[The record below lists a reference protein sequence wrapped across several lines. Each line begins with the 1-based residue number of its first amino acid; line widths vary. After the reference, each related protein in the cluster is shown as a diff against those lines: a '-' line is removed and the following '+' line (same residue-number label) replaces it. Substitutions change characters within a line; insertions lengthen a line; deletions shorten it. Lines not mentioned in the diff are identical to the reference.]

1 MSVQRKLNAVLFELQ
16 TAQTPLARAKVL
28 ARSWR
33 TLRELSP
40 TDRRLLARQAGFD
53 GAEELLEGLA
63 KRKGGWG
70 PAMLLEVLGNARSAD
85 ASTVS
90 EIVRGLR
97 TPSLRKDA
105 LRRGAEF
112 ATELLAEPEEI
123 QSADGEEPTDE
134 GAAGEEPAAEAE
146 PTPLDEFAA
155 PVPIVVAGEDV
166 ENDEELVAEPATAD
180 EVTALELAG
189 GEEAEPESAKLP
201 EPAKPPAVDW
211 SRWDLAPA
219 SVPVEMAAGATPA
232 SVASLARSMPSGP
245 PAQAPEESPPST
257 LSLLVELRRELSHLR
272 GTGLDRLREVVA
284 QLPQGWARR
293 RAVAAMLEEGVPAT
307 TRDALDIIADLEREL
322 DRAWCL
328 GILARRAGLHGAELD
343 RALELLGSPSARRRV
358 RRAAEHTISKDH
370 SAA

>member
-70 PAMLLEVLGNARSAD
+70 PAMLLDVLGNARSAD

-97 TPSLRKDA
+97 TPGLRKDA

-123 QSADGEEPTDE
+123 QSAGGEEPTDE
-134 GAAGEEPAAEAE
+134 GAVGEGPAAETE
-146 PTPLDEFAA
+146 PTPLENFAA

-166 ENDEELVAEPATAD
+166 EIGEAPALEPSSREEEKTEPA
-180 EVTALELAG
+180 
-189 GEEAEPESAKLP
+189 SLP

-211 SRWDLAPA
+211 SRWDLASA
-219 SVPVEMAAGATPA
+219 SVPFEMAAGATPA
-232 SVASLARSMPSGP
+232 SVLSAAGLLPRGP
-245 PAQAPEESPPST
+245 IAQAPGGRPPST

-284 QLPQGWARR
+284 ELPQGWARR
-293 RAVAAMLEEGVPAT
+293 RAVAGMLEEGVPAT
-307 TRDALDIIADLEREL
+307 TRDALDLIADLEREL

-328 GILARRAGLHGAELD
+328 GILGRRGGLDGPDLES
-343 RALELLGSPSARRRV
+343 ALELLSSPSARRRV
-358 RRAAEHTISKDH
+358 RRAAGQRN
-370 SAA
+370 

>member
-123 QSADGEEPTDE
+123 QSADGEEPADE

-166 ENDEELVAEPATAD
+166 EIDEVPALEPAD
-180 EVTALELAG
+180 
-189 GEEAEPESAKLP
+189 GEEEEPERAKLPESAKLP

-232 SVASLARSMPSGP
+232 SVVSLARSMPSGP

-307 TRDALDIIADLEREL
+307 TRDALDLIADLEREL

-328 GILARRAGLHGAELD
+328 GILARRGGLYGAELD
-343 RALELLGSPSARRRV
+343 RALELLSSPSARRRV
-358 RRAAEHTISKDH
+358 RRAAEGHAADH
-370 SAA
+370 PAA